1 MKKILVIYTKYRIF
15 GGEDSNIKD
24 EINNLKKN
32 FIVEY
37 LEFDNAKKLNLT
49 DYLAFITRSNFNS
62 NKVLRNKIEEFSPD
76 VAYVH
81 NTWFKGN
88 LGVLNILNKEK
99 LLTILKIHN
108 FRFDCTKT
116 FSFRSHLDN
125 QKYCPKCG
133 LKNVENKFFNKYYQ
147 NSTIKSFMINWYGRK
162 YIDILKN
169 NNLQI
174 FVLNNFY
181 KNFLQSIGIT
191 ENKIDISYNPINI
204 ETTPKYDSNSDY
216 VVYAGALNSEKGII
230 ELLNSWKK
238 SRGPLKLYIVGTGK
252 LEDELITKYSDQKTI
267 FKGSLE
273 NREVLEIIK
282 KSRAVI
288 TATKMFEGQPRLLF
302 EAASFG
308 VPSIYPSFGG
318 MDEYFPDDY
327 ELSFEQFNY
336 FDLEKK
342 ISLLQN
348 QALLEKESIRTHAH
362 IANLLEN
369 SQIHEIINNAYQKRK
384 AIVD

>member
-1 MKKILVIYTKYRIF
+1 MKKILVIHTKYRIF
-15 GGEDSNIKD
+15 GGEDSNITD
-24 EINNLKKN
+24 EIEHLKKN
-32 FIVEY
+32 FTVEY
-37 LEFDNAKKLNLT
+37 LKFDNAKKLNLT
-49 DYLAFITRSNFNS
+49 DYIAFITRSNFDS
-62 NKVLRNKIEEFSPD
+62 NKILRNKIKEFSPD
-76 VAYVH
+76 IVYVH

-88 LGVLNILNKEK
+88 LGVLSILNKEK

-116 FSFRSHLDN
+116 FLFKSHLDN

-133 LKNVENKFFNKYYQ
+133 LKNMKKKFFNKYYPD
-147 NSTIKSFMINWYGRK
+147 STIKSLLINWYGRK

-174 FVLNNFY
+174 FVLNSFY
-181 KNFLQSIGIT
+181 KNFLQSIGVAET
-191 ENKIDISYNPINI
+191 KIDISYNPIDI
-204 ETTPKYDSNSDY
+204 QITPSYDSNSDY

-238 SRGPLKLYIVGTGK
+238 SRGSLKLYLIGTGK
-252 LEDELITKYSDQKTI
+252 LEGELITKYSDQKTI
-267 FKGSLE
+267 FTGSLE
-273 NREVLEIIK
+273 NSEVLEIIK

-327 ELSFEQFNY
+327 EFSFEQFNY
-336 FDLEKK
+336 LDLEKK

-348 QALLEKESIRTHAH
+348 QALLEKESERTYTHVV
-362 IANLLEN
+362 NLLEN
-369 SQIHEIINNAYQKRK
+369 SRIHESINNAYQKRK
-384 AIVD
+384 ATVE